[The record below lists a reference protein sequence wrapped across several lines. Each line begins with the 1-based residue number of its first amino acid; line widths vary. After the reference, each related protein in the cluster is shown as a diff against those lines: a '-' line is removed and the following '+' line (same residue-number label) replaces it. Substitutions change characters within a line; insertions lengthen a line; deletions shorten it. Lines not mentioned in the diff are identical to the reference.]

1 MNVVVVWV
9 RFTLNPHPFR
19 ERKGAAPKCRS
30 EIARFEYLLGH
41 DFARLWRLTRDHD
54 QQLNAGVNGVD
65 QVVFAVDF
73 VDVDGVGVSPA
84 RWPRI
89 VVNEIVSAVVE
100 AAIVIA
106 RYAESVLAAEV
117 RVEVGLRDAT
127 RVAVIAVALRLL
139 ILRVILS
146 RDLLLLLLFRGL
158 LLLLVCG
165 LLLLFGGV

>member
-1 MNVVVVWV
+1 MTHRAVNAVAAWAALH
-9 RFTLNPHPFR
+9 LNPHPPNDR
-19 ERKGAAPKCRS
+19 RVRYPNADSPRMRWLL
-30 EIARFEYLLGH
+30 ARDY
-41 DFARLWRLTRDHD
+41 D
-54 QQLNAGVNGVD
+54 QQLNAGVDGID